1 MSDIRPL
8 MEVWRSDLSHLQET
22 FEERAEIYQGSLL
35 RVVKDS
41 VRLAGELRATRE
53 MILHPGAVMVIP
65 LMSDG
70 RVLVEI
76 QHRYPLGETIIEFP
90 AGKVDPGEERFVA
103 AQRELR
109 EETGFTAQRW
119 AYAGKA
125 AMAAG
130 YSDERIDM
138 WLASDLRPGNSDL
151 DEGELLELCVA
162 DIDELMTLAQ
172 QGAITDSKTLAG
184 LWWLARWQSGQ
195 WHPEWR

>member
-8 MEVWRSDLSHLQET
+8 MEVWRRDLSHLQET
-22 FEERAEIYQGSLL
+22 FRERSDIYRGDLL
-35 RVVKDS
+35 HVVKDS
-41 VRLAGELRATRE
+41 VRLAGGLCATRE

-65 LMSDG
+65 FLPDG

-90 AGKVDPGEERFVA
+90 AGKVDSGEERFDA

-119 AYAGKA
+119 AYAGKV
-125 AMAAG
+125 AMAAA

-138 WLASDLRPGNSDL
+138 WLASDLRAGSTDL
-151 DEGELLELCVA
+151 DDGELLELCSA
-162 DIDELMTLAQ
+162 EIDELMALAQ
-172 QGAITDSKTLAG
+172 QGVITDSKTLAG

-195 WHPEWR
+195 WQPEWR